1 MTETYNMPPHGWTC
15 FHCGETFKT
24 PGAARDHFGVD
35 QSRDPA
41 CRIKNGAER
50 GLLMALRKAEAELAR
65 DCEGNAKE
73 VADIMMQMRKMQGR
87 HADALRSAE
96 ELGYERGLADGLK
109 LAREPV

>member
-1 MTETYNMPPHGWTC
+1 MPEHGWTC

-24 PGAARDHFGVD
+24 PGGARDHFGFD

-41 CRIKNGAER
+41 CRIKLGAER

-65 DCEGNAKE
+65 DCEGNAQE
-73 VADIMMQMRKMQGR
+73 VASVLMQMRKLQSR

-96 ELGYERGLADGLK
+96 ELGYERGLADGMK
-109 LAREPV
+109 TATQG